1 VNVSDRRPLVLGLI
15 AAVLLH
21 FNGVVVPVLSPL
33 IDSVVP
39 SIGVSAGPK
48 EILIVYERESAN
60 ATFQRM
66 LVNLRNGEAD
76 KYILA
81 KAHTLYALDHD
92 AKDGDGNIAKPLAKW
107 GKALQGVTLPA
118 IVIGTPAGK
127 VSHKQAISS
136 DATAEAI
143 MAIIKAKGG

>member
-1 VNVSDRRPLVLGLI
+1 MSDRRPFALALI

-21 FNGVVVPVLSPL
+21 FNGVVVPIVSPL
-33 IDSVVP
+33 IDAIVP

-48 EILIVYERESAN
+48 EILIVYESETAN
-60 ATFQRM
+60 ATFQRA

-76 KYILA
+76 KYILS
-81 KAHTLYALDHD
+81 KGHTLYALDHD
-92 AKDGDGNIAKPLAKW
+92 AKDGDGNTAKPLTKW

-127 VSHKQAISS
+127 VSHKQALPS
-136 DATAEAI
+136 DTTADAI
-143 MAIIKAKGG
+143 LAIIKSKGG